1 MLTGS
6 VADRNASVSSRLQ
19 QRHHEMED
27 LSNIRALLVKLQAV
41 FELPQK
47 LKIAQE
53 QGAIEVAADKYD
65 EVSELLRIYGHKVN
79 WHLWHKEKFVYE
91 RDVQW
96 HDIQC
101 LIRCTVVWPIF
112 EFLENM
118 WKMMHLAHSCQNGP
132 SLYDTGFGGGNTQNC
147 VEWQAYF
154 FYKTPLTLSLP
165 RLSKFW

>member
-65 EVSELLRIYGHKVN
+65 EVSELLRIYGHKVS
-79 WHLWHKEKFVYE
+79 WQLWHKEETLHQLAMMYIDMKCNV
-91 RDVQW
+91 W
-96 HDIQC
+96 S
-101 LIRCTVVWPIF
+101 TV
-112 EFLENM
+112 L
-118 WKMMHLAHSCQNGP
+118 GP
-132 SLYDTGFGGGNTQNC
+132 
-147 VEWQAYF
+147 
-154 FYKTPLTLSLP
+154 TLV
-165 RLSKFW
+165 F